1 MVPEIISVGCKVEIR
16 VLQQA
21 RREENEVVKSQFF
34 VTKVADVDHKKDIIV
49 VTVPIVAG
57 LPKLLEQNL
66 RYDFIFVTEYGL
78 YRAEGQCIGRKKE
91 GEILLNVLA
100 LTSKTA
106 KFQRREYYRESCSIP
121 VDFVEISNEVANL
134 GTITEIQKATK
145 NDDTL
150 PDYGTILDISGGGI
164 RYSTPYKV
172 RTDVYNLYLFQIG
185 PDLEGEALVGDRDLN
200 LGLRL
205 VATNTHLLRKRQL
218 VDVLKDANAEV
229 LLNFDCCTDNSLSL
243 HLSDFWICYSKTTSS
258 VTHHW
263 VKFM

>member
-100 LTSKTA
+100 LTSKNSRA
-106 KFQRREYYRESCSIP
+106 PKAEGIP
-121 VDFVEISNEVANL
+121 YDKSM
-134 GTITEIQKATK
+134 
-145 NDDTL
+145 
-150 PDYGTILDISGGGI
+150 
-164 RYSTPYKV
+164 R
-172 RTDVYNLYLFQIG
+172 
-185 PDLEGEALVGDRDLN
+185 
-200 LGLRL
+200 
-205 VATNTHLLRKRQL
+205 
-218 VDVLKDANAEV
+218 
-229 LLNFDCCTDNSLSL
+229 
-243 HLSDFWICYSKTTSS
+243 
-258 VTHHW
+258 
-263 VKFM
+263 

>member
-21 RREENEVVKSQFF
+21 RREENEVVKSKFF

-185 PDLEGEALVGDRDLN
+185 SEDDKQDIMVIGYVIASEPVKDRTDLYHNRVQFVFKNEKEREKIVQFVFEEQR
-200 LGLRL
+200 
-205 VATNTHLLRKRQL
+205 RKRQNNL
-218 VDVLKDANAEV
+218 
-229 LLNFDCCTDNSLSL
+229 
-243 HLSDFWICYSKTTSS
+243 
-258 VTHHW
+258 
-263 VKFM
+263 